1 MEHLAMNDLMINSA
15 FRAGDIASKNR
26 GTSELFVYVPDGAKW
41 HERCDEVASSCKYQP
56 SGSGIDFT
64 TAHRD
69 YSYDLNAEEIEEVCR
84 HWKRAFPKAFFDVMG
99 VTA

>member
-1 MEHLAMNDLMINSA
+1 MNDLMISSPY
-15 FRAGDIASKNR
+15 RAYDVATKNR
-26 GTSELFVYVPDGAKW
+26 GTSTLSVYIPDGAKW
-41 HERCDEVASSCKYQP
+41 HERCEEVASACAYSP
-56 SGSGIDFT
+56 VGSGVDFT

-69 YSYDLNAEEIEEVCR
+69 YSYDLEADQIEEVCR